1 MTLRAFRNYDPVA
14 PLHSSITLKQK
25 VALQVFRISGTLH
38 KNFFLQPR
46 KWPACPCVLGVLFIW
61 PYLVCYLPDP
71 RINFLVS
78 FYVTPKLCLYL
89 DVSLVWPQYIL
100 GMVYLSDPWTLFGS
114 SCVKVMRGK
123 NADYNTSYSRVE
135 WVASHARGGLPINPL
150 ITPLT
155 KVWEVNSKRSWKQS
169 VTVDRLKLSLII
181 KRLQD
186 FSKIAKKSKHKIK
199 KTHKRYWR

>member
-71 RINFLVS
+71 RINFLV
-78 FYVTPKLCLYL
+78 
-89 DVSLVWPQYIL
+89 
-100 GMVYLSDPWTLFGS
+100 
-114 SCVKVMRGK
+114 
-123 NADYNTSYSRVE
+123 
-135 WVASHARGGLPINPL
+135 
-150 ITPLT
+150 
-155 KVWEVNSKRSWKQS
+155 
-169 VTVDRLKLSLII
+169 
-181 KRLQD
+181 
-186 FSKIAKKSKHKIK
+186 
-199 KTHKRYWR
+199 